1 MRIGVLF
8 SHRRLEE
15 KLICEALQR
24 QGVEYDQVLA
34 DDLVLSLGSKTPRGY
49 DAVLVRCTNPSQ
61 AVYAAKILN
70 QQGVVTV
77 NSYEVIATCGDRLL
91 TSTVLRKQG
100 VPTPHTLIAFTA
112 ESALTAIDELGY
124 PVVMK
129 SLHGTWGRL
138 LARVNDRYGAE
149 ALLEHKHLLGGC
161 EHSTFY
167 IQEYVE
173 KPGRDIRSFVV
184 GDRTIA
190 AIYRNSRYWITN
202 TAHGAQASCCP
213 ITGRID
219 ELSRAAAR
227 AVGGGCVAVDM
238 LETNDGRLL
247 VSEVNSAPEFRDS
260 IAPTGVDI
268 AAALVSYALEAIA
281 MQSGR

>member
-1 MRIGVLF
+1 MRIGVLL
-8 SHRRLEE
+8 SHPRLEE
-15 KLICEALQR
+15 KLIFEALR
-24 QGVEYDQVLA
+24 KQGVEYDKIPA
-34 DDLVLSLGSKTPRGY
+34 DDLVLSLGSKQSRNY
-49 DAVLVRCTNPSQ
+49 DAMLVRCSNQSQ
-61 AVYAAKILN
+61 ASYAAKILN

-91 TSTVLRKQG
+91 TSTVLRKHG
-100 VPTPHTLIAFTA
+100 VPTPRTVIAFTA
-112 ESALTAIDELGY
+112 ESALAAIDEMGY

-129 SLHGTWGRL
+129 SLHGSWGRL
-138 LARVNDRYGAE
+138 LARVSDRYGAE

-167 IQEYVE
+167 IQEYIE

-184 GDRTIA
+184 GDQTIA
-190 AIYRNSRYWITN
+190 AIYRNSSYWITN
-202 TAHGAQASCCP
+202 TARGAQASCCP
-213 ITGRID
+213 ITCRID

-238 LETNDGRLL
+238 LETHDGRLL
-247 VSEVNSAPEFRDS
+247 VSEVNAAPEFRDS
-260 IAPTGVDI
+260 VAPTGVDI
-268 AAALVSYALEAIA
+268 AAEWVRYALEAIS

>member
-1 MRIGVLF
+1 MRIGVLL

-15 KLICEALQR
+15 KLIFEALQR
-24 QGVEYDQVLA
+24 QGVEYDQVSA
-34 DDLVLSLGSKTPRGY
+34 DDLVLSLGSEAPRSY
-49 DAVLVRCTNPSQ
+49 DAMLVRCTNPSQ
-61 AVYAAKILN
+61 ALYAAKILN

-91 TSTVLRKQG
+91 ASTVLRKQG

-112 ESALTAIDELGY
+112 ESALAAIDALGY

-129 SLHGTWGRL
+129 SLHGSCGRL

-173 KPGRDIRSFVV
+173 RPGRDIRSFVV

-190 AIYRNSRYWITN
+190 AVYRDSSHWVANSAR
-202 TAHGAQASCCP
+202 GAQASCCP
-213 ITGRID
+213 ITSRID
-219 ELSRAAAR
+219 ELSRAAAS

-247 VSEVNSAPEFRDS
+247 VSEVNAAPEFRDS

-268 AAALVSYALEAIA
+268 AAELVRYALEAIP
-281 MQSGR
+281 MQAGR